1 MTVTQTTTEAQ
12 ILEWTEQLCE
22 ALAENYKR
30 YHYRAMTQDPTFA
43 NGIFAKKQIKEMN
56 EGTAKLMRFRIQPG
70 KKYLKIIT
78 QEFDTYNDINEYRDG
93 SVHAFVDKQTGQIE
107 VSPKNNTGMIT
118 LGSFS
123 AYGLGSRHD
132 GQTPHDNSKVRPSA
146 WEGQN

>member
-1 MTVTQTTTEAQ
+1 MTTTSIVTETQ
-12 ILEWTEQLCE
+12 IFEWTEQLCE

-43 NGIFAKKQIKEMN
+43 DGIFAKKQIKEMN

-93 SVHAFVDKQTGQIE
+93 SVHAFVDKQTGQIYKPAGWRAPAKH
-107 VSPKNNTGMIT
+107 VRYDLRDQK
-118 LGSFS
+118 
-123 AYGLGSRHD
+123 SREFVLN
-132 GQTPHDNSKVRPSA
+132 PDNLSWSGGWLYMR
-146 WEGQN
+146 

>member
-30 YHYRAMTQDPTFA
+30 YHYRSMTQDPTFA
-43 NGIFAKKQIKEMN
+43 DGIFAKKQIKEMN
-56 EGTAKLMRFRIQPG
+56 EGTAKLMRFRIQHG

-93 SVHAFVDKQTGQIE
+93 SVHAFVDKQTGQIYKPAGWRGPAKH
-107 VSPKNNTGMIT
+107 VRYDLRDQK
-118 LGSFS
+118 
-123 AYGLGSRHD
+123 SREFVLN
-132 GQTPHDNSKVRPSA
+132 PDNLSWSGGWLYMR
-146 WEGQN
+146 

>member
-43 NGIFAKKQIKEMN
+43 DGIFAKKQIKEMN
-56 EGTAKLMRFRIQPG
+56 EGTAKLMRFRIQHG

-93 SVHAFVDKQTGQIE
+93 SVHAFVDKQTGQIYKPAGWRGPAKH
-107 VSPKNNTGMIT
+107 VRYDLRNRK
-118 LGSFS
+118 
-123 AYGLGSRHD
+123 SREFVLN
-132 GQTPHDNSKVRPSA
+132 PDNLSWSGGWLYMR
-146 WEGQN
+146 

>member
-43 NGIFAKKQIKEMN
+43 DSAYGKQQIKEMN
-56 EGTAKLMRFRIQPG
+56 EGTAKLMRFIIKPG

-93 SVHAFVDKQTGQIE
+93 SVHAFVDKQTGQIYKPAGWRAPAKH
-107 VSPKNNTGMIT
+107 VRYDLRDQK
-118 LGSFS
+118 
-123 AYGLGSRHD
+123 SREFVLN
-132 GQTPHDNSKVRPSA
+132 PDNVGWSGGWLYMR
-146 WEGQN
+146 

>member
-43 NGIFAKKQIKEMN
+43 DGIFAKKQIKEMN

-93 SVHAFVDKQTGQIE
+93 SVHAFVDKQTGQIYKPASWRAPAKH
-107 VSPKNNTGMIT
+107 VRYDLRDQK
-118 LGSFS
+118 
-123 AYGLGSRHD
+123 SREFVLN
-132 GQTPHDNSKVRPSA
+132 PDNVGWSGGWLYMR
-146 WEGQN
+146 